1 MTTSK
6 GGAPAFEITP
16 EVCKKAESLAAQ
28 GLTLEQT
35 AHSLG
40 ISYQTLNE
48 KRKQFAEFSEAIAL
62 GKAKGIATVTNS
74 LFKKAKEGDVPA
86 IKYYLNN
93 RDNGN
98 WKDRAT
104 TEHTGTLKVSDLSE
118 SELDSKLLQL
128 EHLLEQSA
136 KT

>member
-1 MTTSK
+1 MTTSR
-6 GGAPAFEITP
+6 GGRPAFEITS

-35 AHSLG
+35 AQTLG

-48 KRKQFAEFSEAIAL
+48 KRKEYDEFSEAIEL
-62 GKAKGIATVTNS
+62 GKAKGIATVTNA
-74 LFKKAKEGDVPA
+74 LFNKAKDGDVPA
-86 IKYYLNN
+86 MKYYLNN

-98 WKDRAT
+98 WKDRVT
-104 TEHTGTLKVSDLSE
+104 TEHTGNIAVTDLTE
-118 SELDSKLLQL
+118 QELERKLQQL
-128 EHLLEQSA
+128 ENDLEQSE

>member
-6 GGAPAFEITP
+6 GGRPAFDITP

-35 AHSLG
+35 AHALG

-48 KRKQFAEFSEAIAL
+48 KRKEYDKFSDAIEL
-62 GKAKGIATVTNS
+62 GKAKGIATVTNA
-74 LFKKAKEGDVPA
+74 LFNKAKDGDVPA
-86 IKYYLNN
+86 MKYYLNN

-98 WKDRAT
+98 WQERVAVSAT
-104 TEHTGTLKVSDLSE
+104 VTNNPTPEKRKGRIAELLS
-118 SELDSKLLQL
+118 KC
-128 EHLLEQSA
+128 
-136 KT
+136 